1 VRGFVR
7 VLFGIILILIFAF
20 GCSQKKAKEEGEK
33 ERGKTISASA
43 GEPAYGDTIIE
54 GSIGDASNL
63 IPHISSDSA
72 SHEITDLVYNGL
84 VRYNKDLVIEGVL
97 ADSWDISED
106 GLTIT
111 FHLRKDVKWHDGVP
125 FTADDVMFTYKTM
138 IDPKT
143 PTAYSGDFLLVK
155 KAEVVDKHTFR
166 VTYNKPF
173 APALISWSIG
183 ILPSHLLA
191 GKDITKSSL
200 ARSPIGTGPY
210 KFKEWKTGE
219 KIVLESNRYYFEGRP
234 YIDKYVYRI
243 IPDSATMFLELK
255 AGGIDWM
262 GLTPLQHKR
271 QTDDSKI
278 KKNFN
283 KFKYLSFSYTYL
295 GFNLLDQ
302 KFKDKRIRE
311 AINYTIDKQELIDG
325 VLMGLGV
332 VADGPYKPDMW
343 AYSQNVKKYPYNSE
357 KARELLK
364 EAGWV
369 DKDRD
374 GILEK
379 GGKKFEFT
387 ILTNQGNDMR
397 KKTAEIIQR
406 RLKDV
411 GISVKIRIVE
421 WAAFLKEFV
430 HTKKFE
436 ALILGWNIP
445 QDPDLYDVWHSSKTG
460 PDELNHI
467 SFKNAEVDRLLIKAR
482 ETFSQEERKNYYFKI
497 QEILA
502 EEQPYVFLYI
512 PEALPIIHSRFRGIK
527 PAPAGITY
535 NFIKWYVPRSD
546 QKYVETAQ

>member
-1 VRGFVR
+1 MRGFVR

-72 SHEITDLVYNGL
+72 SHEIAALVYNGL

-97 ADSWDISED
+97 ADSWGISED

-219 KIVLESNRYYFEGRP
+219 KIVLESNRDYFEGRP
-234 YIDKYVYRI
+234 YIDKYAYRI

-262 GLTPLQHKR
+262 GLTPLQYKR

-311 AINYTIDKQELIDG
+311 AISYAIDKQELIDG

-343 AYSQNVKKYPYNSE
+343 AYSQNVKKYPYNPE
-357 KARELLK
+357 KAREL
-364 EAGWV
+364 
-369 DKDRD
+369 
-374 GILEK
+374 
-379 GGKKFEFT
+379 
-387 ILTNQGNDMR
+387 
-397 KKTAEIIQR
+397 
-406 RLKDV
+406 
-411 GISVKIRIVE
+411 
-421 WAAFLKEFV
+421 LKEFV

-436 ALILGWNIP
+436 VLILGWNIP
-445 QDPDLYDVWHSSKTG
+445 QDPDLYDVWYSSKTG

-535 NFIKWYVPRSD
+535 NFIKWYVPRFD